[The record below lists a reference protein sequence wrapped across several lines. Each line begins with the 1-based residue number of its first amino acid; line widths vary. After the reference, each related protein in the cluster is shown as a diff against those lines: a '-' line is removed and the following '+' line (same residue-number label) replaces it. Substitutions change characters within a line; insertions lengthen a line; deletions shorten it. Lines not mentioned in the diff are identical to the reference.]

1 MAFKMRGMSFIQGQ
15 SPMKKIGG
23 KNYEKSKGDQQGPI
37 PKDNIKLQK
46 SENPDTYVYKEGND
60 RKTINKSQRNRI
72 PSKNA
77 GAGNRFVESE
87 RINDLEDR
95 KSFIQE
101 DEFNSG
107 KSTKQQTKDK
117 KTLEREAEIMRDRR
131 KNTPAKKHVKGMK
144 HKSKE
149 QLLKEGFT
157 PADADQMMKD
167 GATTGKP
174 KAKKPSQGDFEPAY
188 PGADYSKKDIA
199 KMNDK
204 EKQAKIDGYTP
215 KKKLKAK
222 KSTKSAHGQMNDA
235 KQEYKQDKKILRK
248 RAKDLKPKNQGKFK
262 PAYEGADYSKKD
274 IAKMSKKEKIAKI
287 DGYTPKKTKK

>member
-37 PKDNIKLQK
+37 PEKNIKLQR
-46 SENPDTYVYKEGND
+46 SENKDTYVYEA
-60 RKTINKSQRNRI
+60 
-72 PSKNA
+72 SKGMKQKNPKH
-77 GAGNRFVESE
+77 VENE

-157 PADADQMMKD
+157 PADADRMIKD
-167 GATTGKP
+167 GATTGKVLKNP
-174 KAKKPSQGDFEPAY
+174 TGNQINIAPPSRKKLAKKNIKTQLERRKKKQSQGDFVPAY
-188 PGADYSKKDIA
+188 A
-199 KMNDK
+199 
-204 EKQAKIDGYTP
+204 
-215 KKKLKAK
+215 
-222 KSTKSAHGQMNDA
+222 
-235 KQEYKQDKKILRK
+235 
-248 RAKDLKPKNQGKFK
+248 
-262 PAYEGADYSKKD
+262 GADYSKKD
-274 IAKMSKKEKIAKI
+274 IAKMSEKEKIAKI

>member
-157 PADADQMMKD
+157 PADADRMIKD
-167 GATTGKP
+167 GATTGKQDSDKQQSSAP
-174 KAKKPSQGDFEPAY
+174 EKISKKQTRKISKDFKKFINNPTGNQINIAPPSRKELAKKNTKTQLERRKKKQSQGDFV
-188 PGADYSKKDIA
+188 
-199 KMNDK
+199 
-204 EKQAKIDGYTP
+204 
-215 KKKLKAK
+215 
-222 KSTKSAHGQMNDA
+222 
-235 KQEYKQDKKILRK
+235 
-248 RAKDLKPKNQGKFK
+248 
-262 PAYEGADYSKKD
+262 PAYEGANYSKKD
-274 IAKMSKKEKIAKI
+274 IAKMSEKEKIAKI

>member
-1 MAFKMRGMSFIQGQ
+1 MAFKMKGMSFIQGQ

-37 PKDNIKLQK
+37 PEKNIKLQR
-46 SENPDTYVYKEGND
+46 SENKDTYVYEA
-60 RKTINKSQRNRI
+60 
-72 PSKNA
+72 SKGMKQKNPKH
-77 GAGNRFVESE
+77 VENE

-157 PADADQMMKD
+157 PADADRMIKD

-174 KAKKPSQGDFEPAY
+174 KPAMKGKDQSVKVKPETTGKMQVIKKKEKKKPSQADFKPAY
-188 PGADYSKKDIA
+188 EGADYSKKDIA
-199 KMNDK
+199 KMSKK
-204 EKQAKIDGYTP
+204 EKQSKIDGYT
-215 KKKLKAK
+215 
-222 KSTKSAHGQMNDA
+222 
-235 KQEYKQDKKILRK
+235 RK

-274 IAKMSKKEKIAKI
+274 IAKMSEKEKIAKI
-287 DGYTPKKTKK
+287 DGYTPKKPKK